1 MSLTAFL
8 IPPLPVLLGLVIAL
22 PVLLLVAFFSRK
34 IAANLN
40 EKQEAPSAAE
50 VTLYGIH
57 NVCKLLVA
65 PLATYVLY
73 AGGFWLLMNASA
85 GFWHTFGQIGRV
97 VVLVFFAASLA
108 LSVVAASVSV
118 GLHTIEGDG
127 TELENAGNNREYKAL
142 QAIDK
147 ALPPAW
153 VCVGITLALFPTFL
167 VVVVVL

>member
-97 VVLVFFAASLA
+97 VVVVFFAASLA

-118 GLHTIEGDG
+118 GLHSIEGDG
-127 TELENAGNNREYKAL
+127 TELENAGNNREHKAL

-153 VCVGITLALFPTFL
+153 VCAGITLALFPTLL
-167 VVVVVL
+167 VMVVVL